1 MYSAFDVNNV
11 MRNIMKPNNVVPGK
25 EGVTIMS
32 KYCSLFY
39 NFFIAAPPP
48 PHRQTSH
55 QSKHKGRWLSWTTLA
70 RLSCSVVS
78 AMDTRQYQVAEAREV
93 GLSLGG
99 MRV

>member
-1 MYSAFDVNNV
+1 
-11 MRNIMKPNNVVPGK
+11 
-25 EGVTIMS
+25 MS

-48 PHRQTSH
+48 PHRQTYN
-55 QSKHKGRWLSWTTLA
+55 QSQRKGRWLSWTTLA

-78 AMDTRQYQVAEAREV
+78 AMDTRQYKVAEAREA
-93 GLSLGG
+93 GPSLGG

>member
-1 MYSAFDVNNV
+1 
-11 MRNIMKPNNVVPGK
+11 
-25 EGVTIMS
+25 MS
-32 KYCSLFY
+32 KYCSLFN

-48 PHRQTSH
+48 THRQAFH
-55 QSKHKGRWLSWTTLA
+55 QSQRKGRWLSWTTLA

>member
-1 MYSAFDVNNV
+1 
-11 MRNIMKPNNVVPGK
+11 
-25 EGVTIMS
+25 MS

-48 PHRQTSH
+48 THRQTPN
-55 QSKHKGRWLSWTTLA
+55 QSLRKGRWLSWTTLA

-78 AMDTRQYQVAEAREV
+78 AMDTRKYKVAEAREV
-93 GLSLGG
+93 GPSLGG